1 MDIRRVK
8 PQQGAS
14 LIEVLVTIVILAI
27 GLLGIAGLQATSV
40 QSNYSAYYRSQATL
54 LAHDISERMRA
65 NRTDGLA
72 SSSDSSF
79 PTSSSSN
86 SVSGTQAQKD
96 KAQWLN
102 SLALQLP
109 DGTGM
114 IAKSGTTLTISVRWN
129 DNRGRIKNA
138 AGDDGTDNT
147 AIQTFVYR
155 TEI

>member
-1 MDIRRVK
+1 MNARRIK
-8 PQQGAS
+8 SQHGAS

-54 LAHDISERMRA
+54 LAYDLGDRMRA
-65 NRTDGLA
+65 NRTVGLA
-72 SSSDSSF
+72 SSSDSGF
-79 PTSSSSN
+79 PASSSSN
-86 SVSGTQAQKD
+86 AVTGTQAQKD

-138 AGDDGTDNT
+138 AGDDSGDNT
-147 AIQTFVYR
+147 AIETFVYR